1 MKRKEKV
8 FDFVVKHKT
17 DCYRAFKQ
25 SILHKR
31 YCTDEGSH
39 LVELARKELGYSVKT
54 WDGDIYHVLWR
65 VYKAI
70 TIDGV
75 NSPEEIKR

>member
-17 DCYRAFKQ
+17 DCYRAFK
-25 SILHKR
+25 ICINHKG
-31 YCTDEGSH
+31 CNTKEGSF
-39 LVELARKELGYSVKT
+39 LIDLARAEIGYSPKT
-54 WDGDIYHVLWR
+54 WSGDIYNVLWR

-75 NSPEEIKR
+75 NSVDEIKR